1 MGVID
6 NAVQWATDIANDDS
20 HWYSQDVRWG
30 PHYDCSSF
38 VITAYQNAGVPVKD
52 NGATYTGDMY
62 NVFISCGFKD
72 VTSSCNLSN
81 GAGMLKGD
89 VLLNKADH
97 TALVQADGGTTVE
110 ARGTSFGIVT
120 NVPYRNYPWDCVLRY
135 TKDGGGYIANWVER
149 EIPNIGKSLATKSYM
164 AYQTYT
170 NSQASGYKYLWGSD
184 SSTSNGG
191 LRKYKDFICMALGS
205 YYGPDGTFV
214 KIEFD
219 DGKVIYA
226 VKGDEKK
233 DSETDSRH
241 MYHTGSDA
249 NMTEFIIDGN
259 VVIGNEKFTSALE
272 AEGINRSARVVRIW
286 TSDTEP
292 TYGSTG
298 STSGEKEYHFA
309 DTNEKIPI
317 HNSIF
322 KQAPML
328 LDGALKVVVNDTD
341 VSKHIGDISWTNTK
355 NTLATTMS
363 FSTPKPKEMKYMNI
377 YIPQMGDIMRY
388 SGGDKEDFRGVI
400 IEVDDGAMYE
410 NKYTAVDVGWYLNK
424 TTDTYQF
431 TSMRADDC
439 IKKICNDL
447 YIPIVLIPELSTL
460 ITQIYIDKPVSD
472 VIKDILDKCGN
483 GYNFDFVPDGMRI
496 YLCSD
501 KVVEPKFRI
510 SPNTELKNSVQ
521 YMGNIEHKGS
531 IENMKNS
538 VKVITDTD
546 VMTTLKAEESIS
558 KYGFLQEVVK
568 MNDGDNAS
576 DLAKKNLGELNKEDE
591 TYSGEI
597 IEELTS
603 YTRAGSTIEKDGVK
617 YVITSSQHSIK
628 QGVHYNKLDL
638 EMFKDR
644 ENATGDFVVFGKI
657 IELPNLKIQFTS
669 KIILTKDHIKSLID
683 LYKQDI
689 DGRYVYKGREVAMIP
704 YRGNNRYLV
713 LGVTENG

>member
-1 MGVID
+1 MQTGLREKYR
-6 NAVQWATDIANDDS
+6 TS
-20 HWYSQDVRWG
+20 ESRSQLNHIWHTKHIR
-30 PHYDCSSF
+30 
-38 VITAYQNAGVPVKD
+38 TVK
-52 NGATYTGDMY
+52 
-62 NVFISCGFKD
+62 
-72 VTSSCNLSN
+72 
-81 GAGMLKGD
+81 
-89 VLLNKADH
+89 
-97 TALVQADGGTTVE
+97 QADINT
-110 ARGTSFGIVT
+110 
-120 NVPYRNYPWDCVLRY
+120 C
-135 TKDGGGYIANWVER
+135 
-149 EIPNIGKSLATKSYM
+149 
-164 AYQTYT
+164 
-170 NSQASGYKYLWGSD
+170 
-184 SSTSNGG
+184 TSNGG

-377 YIPQMGDIMRY
+377 YIPKMGDIMRY

-496 YLCSD
+496 YLCND

-628 QGVHYNKLDL
+628 NGVHYNK
-638 EMFKDR
+638 
-644 ENATGDFVVFGKI
+644 
-657 IELPNLKIQFTS
+657 
-669 KIILTKDHIKSLID
+669 ID
-683 LYKQDI
+683 ME
-689 DGRYVYKGREVAMIP
+689 R
-704 YRGNNRYLV
+704 LV
-713 LGVTENG
+713 

>member
-20 HWYSQDVRWG
+20 HGYSQSVRWG

-81 GAGMLKGD
+81 GAGVLKGD

-219 DGKVIYA
+219 DGK
-226 VKGDEKK
+226 
-233 DSETDSRH
+233 
-241 MYHTGSDA
+241 
-249 NMTEFIIDGN
+249 
-259 VVIGNEKFTSALE
+259 
-272 AEGINRSARVVRIW
+272 
-286 TSDTEP
+286 P

-298 STSGEKEYHFA
+298 STSGEKEYHCA

-377 YIPQMGDIMRY
+377 YIPKMGDIMRY

-472 VIKDILDKCGN
+472 VIKDILEKCGS

-501 KVVEPKFRI
+501 MSVEPKFRI

-597 IEELTS
+597 IEELAS

-628 QGVHYNKLDL
+628 NGVHYNK
-638 EMFKDR
+638 
-644 ENATGDFVVFGKI
+644 
-657 IELPNLKIQFTS
+657 
-669 KIILTKDHIKSLID
+669 ID
-683 LYKQDI
+683 ME
-689 DGRYVYKGREVAMIP
+689 R
-704 YRGNNRYLV
+704 LV
-713 LGVTENG
+713 

>member
-6 NAVQWATDIANDDS
+6 NAVQWAIDIANDDS

-259 VVIGNEKFTSALE
+259 VVTGNEKFTSALE
-272 AEGINRSARVVRIW
+272 SEGINRSARVVRIW

-322 KQAPML
+322 KQAPMQ

-377 YIPQMGDIMRY
+377 YIPKMGDIMRY

-496 YLCSD
+496 YLCND

-628 QGVHYNKLDL
+628 NGVHYNK
-638 EMFKDR
+638 
-644 ENATGDFVVFGKI
+644 
-657 IELPNLKIQFTS
+657 
-669 KIILTKDHIKSLID
+669 ID
-683 LYKQDI
+683 ME
-689 DGRYVYKGREVAMIP
+689 R
-704 YRGNNRYLV
+704 LV
-713 LGVTENG
+713 

>member
-1 MGVID
+1 
-6 NAVQWATDIANDDS
+6 
-20 HWYSQDVRWG
+20 
-30 PHYDCSSF
+30 
-38 VITAYQNAGVPVKD
+38 
-52 NGATYTGDMY
+52 
-62 NVFISCGFKD
+62 
-72 VTSSCNLSN
+72 
-81 GAGMLKGD
+81 
-89 VLLNKADH
+89 
-97 TALVQADGGTTVE
+97 
-110 ARGTSFGIVT
+110 
-120 NVPYRNYPWDCVLRY
+120 
-135 TKDGGGYIANWVER
+135 
-149 EIPNIGKSLATKSYM
+149 
-164 AYQTYT
+164 
-170 NSQASGYKYLWGSD
+170 
-184 SSTSNGG
+184 
-191 LRKYKDFICMALGS
+191 
-205 YYGPDGTFV
+205 
-214 KIEFD
+214 
-219 DGKVIYA
+219 
-226 VKGDEKK
+226 
-233 DSETDSRH
+233 
-241 MYHTGSDA
+241 
-249 NMTEFIIDGN
+249 
-259 VVIGNEKFTSALE
+259 
-272 AEGINRSARVVRIW
+272 
-286 TSDTEP
+286 
-292 TYGSTG
+292 
-298 STSGEKEYHFA
+298 
-309 DTNEKIPI
+309 
-317 HNSIF
+317 
-322 KQAPML
+322 
-328 LDGALKVVVNDTD
+328 
-341 VSKHIGDISWTNTK
+341 
-355 NTLATTMS
+355 
-363 FSTPKPKEMKYMNI
+363 
-377 YIPQMGDIMRY
+377 MRY

-496 YLCSD
+496 YLCND

-628 QGVHYNKLDL
+628 NGVHYNK
-638 EMFKDR
+638 
-644 ENATGDFVVFGKI
+644 
-657 IELPNLKIQFTS
+657 
-669 KIILTKDHIKSLID
+669 ID
-683 LYKQDI
+683 ME
-689 DGRYVYKGREVAMIP
+689 R
-704 YRGNNRYLV
+704 LV
-713 LGVTENG
+713 